1 MIFHADMYACPD
13 LDKYIIKYIKP
24 GNIVAAT
31 RIEPSLHP
39 PGPEKIIQ
47 DFCSVEV
54 EPEYFNENS
63 FLEWFDKSKN
73 ERKDKT
79 TEGIFAPW
87 AIYKKDFL
95 AVGGHDILF
104 SPTSREDSDIFN
116 RFQLNGYKFIQT
128 WDGCVYHL
136 TSRGSRFNKYSGGK
150 PGQDSKEWQY
160 TNSKNIRNFI
170 RKWGA
175 MVKHDALMKPI
186 ISHKYNIG
194 FIINNCNL
202 NLLQTLEPWCD
213 NIYVDND
220 REKYINL
227 EQPNTI
233 MDLSQRVLPINNE
246 KNNEILITLNG
257 ETFNQQDFQY
267 IQQLP
272 EILTDSGEPAF
283 HGELGNLTVE
293 IFEKMNTY
301 ENDLI
306 CIS

>member
-1 MIFHADMYACPD
+1 
-13 LDKYIIKYIKP
+13 
-24 GNIVAAT
+24 
-31 RIEPSLHP
+31 
-39 PGPEKIIQ
+39 
-47 DFCSVEV
+47 
-54 EPEYFNENS
+54 
-63 FLEWFDKSKN
+63 
-73 ERKDKT
+73 
-79 TEGIFAPW
+79 
-87 AIYKKDFL
+87 
-95 AVGGHDILF
+95 
-104 SPTSREDSDIFN
+104 
-116 RFQLNGYKFIQT
+116 
-128 WDGCVYHL
+128 
-136 TSRGSRFNKYSGGK
+136 
-150 PGQDSKEWQY
+150 
-160 TNSKNIRNFI
+160 
-170 RKWGA
+170 
-175 MVKHDALMKPI
+175 MKPI
-186 ISHKYNIG
+186 IAPKYDIG